1 MSTAVVDP
9 KNLGPHDSK
18 IALDPKIAP
27 PKRYRNKD
35 GQIVTKDKDGKEVV
49 VTPLHEV
56 DSEVTVSGR
65 IIAVGE
71 GTIGD
76 DYVEYVDV
84 AVKALTHSPVPTLQ
98 YQVVRMDSENAI
110 EVVPGS
116 QVREREA
123 KEAKEKA
130 EKEAKDR
137 AEAEKKA
144 QEEAA
149 KLAKK

>member
-1 MSTAVVDP
+1 MTEAVAVHPKDP
-9 KNLGPHDSK
+9 K
-18 IALDPKIAP
+18 IALDPKAAP
-27 PKRYRNKD
+27 PKRYRNSD

-56 DSEVTVSGR
+56 DSEVTVSGK
-65 IIAVGE
+65 IVAVGE

-98 YQVVRMDSENAI
+98 YQIVRMDSENAI

-123 KEAKEKA
+123 KAAKEA
-130 EKEAKDR
+130 EEKLAKDK

-144 QEEAA
+144 QEEARKIA
-149 KLAKK
+149 TQK